1 MIDNEIIQALK
12 TLGVDFAYEE
22 YAGDSDTYIV
32 FSEYEGRP
40 EAYADNQEIL
50 ESFYYQFDIF
60 SKSDYSALLKAL
72 KQSLFLLGGTRQ
84 NEFSHFEGGVH
95 QRSIRFKFIRE
106 TE

>member
-1 MIDNEIIQALK
+1 MMDNEIIQSLSS
-12 TLGVDFAYEE
+12 LGVDFAYEE
-22 YAGDSDTYIV
+22 YTGESDTYIV
-32 FSEYEGRP
+32 YSEYDGRP

-50 ESFYYQFDIF
+50 EAFYYQFDIF
-60 SKSDYSALLKAL
+60 TKSDYSALLKSL

-84 NEFSHFEGGVH
+84 NEFSHFESGVH